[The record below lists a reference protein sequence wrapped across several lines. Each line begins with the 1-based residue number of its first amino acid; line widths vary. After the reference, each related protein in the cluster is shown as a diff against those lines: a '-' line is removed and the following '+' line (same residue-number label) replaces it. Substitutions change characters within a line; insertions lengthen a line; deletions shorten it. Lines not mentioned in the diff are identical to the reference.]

1 MSKHGDTDILENHH
15 EEQVFSRIS
24 EPLLITDSEGLIRF
38 VNPALEEMT
47 GYRMS
52 ELLGVP
58 IFRLVPKREMPRLRR
73 FCMETGD
80 ERHGPSFRM
89 RLLTKDERERDTLI
103 SCASLDDD
111 DNTPRRRLFF
121 IRDESRIEG
130 EDPTRVYL
138 EAAIGHIAE
147 GVVIITTAGRIIFAN
162 HAISVMTGYDTNE
175 MEGKNISMLHPPEIY
190 RERFKNIFDCT
201 LAGGWEGELPVVSK
215 NGTQFDVL
223 LFTRPLYQ
231 PDGKAGAILAILE
244 DITEQEHMRLR
255 LNHTNRE
262 LSTIYSIS
270 NTLTEYLELE
280 ELLAI
285 SLEKVLEV
293 MDMDV
298 GVVRVLDE
306 TTDELVLKAYKG
318 TSPDY
323 VKKHARLKVEDSV
336 SGQVLRTGVPYF
348 VTSKDEQEAK
358 RIIIMQEGLAHAT
371 IVPLRSKFKTLGT
384 ISVGG
389 FQPRMSTSEDL
400 KLLTSIGS
408 LIGVTL
414 EHSLVFDKVDSLARE
429 KEEKVEELSLL
440 MDISHALMT
449 TIRQD
454 KLLYTVLT
462 SLTMGESF
470 GFNRAAILLVD
481 REEEVICGEM
491 GVGPVDA
498 EEAGRIWSE
507 LGRKEHSLMEL
518 VDRAFGIQGSPEA
531 VPNRAVKKIRISLD
545 DHDDVVI
552 RAMRE
557 MKPLII
563 TDARKN
569 KHVNRRMITVLRGGD
584 EFAVVPILAQE
595 NPLGVILVDNVFN
608 KKPISEEDVELLMVF
623 ANQAGL
629 AIENSILYGHQERI
643 NRKLREAQAKL
654 LQQAKL
660 VGLGEMAAEVAHEI
674 RNPLV
679 SIGGFARKIS
689 EHTDEDSRLRRYAD
703 IVMTEVVK
711 LETILNNV
719 LSLPR
724 DIPPKFADVDLNAVI
739 KDAMELVRDD
749 IDEKS
754 IRLVMNLDA
763 DLPILEADAMQLRQV
778 FTNLFI
784 NALQVMDTGGTLE
797 VATATEMIGENT
809 YIKTEVSD
817 TGQGI
822 PSEIIGDIFKPF
834 FTTKSSGTGLGLAIA
849 HKIITN
855 HGGNIDIINRPGG
868 GATFVV
874 ELPRRQEMSR
884 AV

>member
-1 MSKHGDTDILENHH
+1 MLA
-15 EEQVFSRIS
+15 RLP
-24 EPLLITDSEGLIRF
+24 EPLAVTDPEGLIRF
-38 VNPALEEMT
+38 INPALEGMT

-58 IFRLVPKREMPRLRR
+58 IFRLVPKREIPRLRK
-73 FCMETGD
+73 FLAETSDDQRG
-80 ERHGPSFRM
+80 GLLRM
-89 RLLTKDERERDTLI
+89 RFLMKDERERDVLI
-103 SCASLDDD
+103 SCSVLDDD
-111 DNTPRRRLFF
+111 NSSRRRLFLV
-121 IRDESRIEG
+121 RDESRIEG
-130 EDPTRVYL
+130 KDPTRIYL
-138 EAAIGHIAE
+138 EAAVGHISE
-147 GVVIITTAGRIIFAN
+147 GVIIITTAGRIIFAN
-162 HAISVMTGYDTNE
+162 HALSVMTGYDTE
-175 MEGKNISMLHPPEIY
+175 ELEGKNISMLHPPDVY
-190 RERFKNIFDCT
+190 NERFKDIFDRT

-223 LFTRPLYQ
+223 LYTRPLFEQ
-231 PDGKAGAILAILE
+231 DGKAGAILGVLE
-244 DITEQEHMRLR
+244 DITEQEHMRLI

-262 LSTIYSIS
+262 LATLYAIS
-270 NTLTEYLELE
+270 STLTEYLELE
-280 ELLAI
+280 ELITI

-306 TTDELVLKAYKG
+306 ATDELVVKAYKG

-323 VKKHARLKVEDSV
+323 VQKHERLKVEDSI
-336 SGQVLRTGVPYF
+336 SGRVLKTGVPYF
-348 VTSKDEQEAK
+348 VTDKNEEEAR

-389 FQPRMSTSEDL
+389 FQPRTSTSEDL

-408 LIGVTL
+408 LIGVAM
-414 EHSLVFDKVDSLARE
+414 EHSLVFEKVDSLARE

-449 TIRQD
+449 TIRLD
-454 KLLYTVLT
+454 KVLYTVLT

-470 GFNRAAILLVD
+470 GFNRAAILLVNQ
-481 REEEVICGEM
+481 EENVIKGEM

-498 EEAGRIWSE
+498 AEAGRIWSE

-518 VDRAFGIQGSPEA
+518 VNRAFGIQGSPEA
-531 VPNRAVKKIRISLD
+531 IPNRAVRKIRISLD
-545 DHDDVVI
+545 NHEDVVI

-557 MKPLII
+557 KKPLII
-563 TDARKN
+563 TDAVSN
-569 KHVNRRMITVLRGGD
+569 VHVDRRMIKVLQGGN

-595 NPLGVILVDNVFN
+595 NPLGVVLVDNVFN
-608 KKPISEEDVELLMVF
+608 KKPITTEDVELLMVF

-629 AIENSILYGHQERI
+629 AIENSILYSHQERI

-660 VGLGEMAAEVAHEI
+660 VGLGEMASEVAHEI

-689 EHTDEDSRLRRYAD
+689 ENVGENPKLKQYAD
-703 IVMTEVVK
+703 IVLAEVIK
-711 LETILNNV
+711 LETTLNNV
-719 LSLPR
+719 LSLSR
-724 DIPPKFADVDLNAVI
+724 NIPPKFADVDLNSVI
-739 KDAMELVRDD
+739 RDAMDLVTDD
-749 IDEKS
+749 INEKS
-754 IRLVMNLDA
+754 IELLMNLA
-763 DLPILEADAMQLRQV
+763 GDLPVLEADAMQLRQV

-797 VATATEMIGENT
+797 VSTATEMIGGKT

-822 PSEIIGDIFKPF
+822 PPEILGDIFKPF

-849 HKIITN
+849 HKIITS
-855 HGGNIDIINRPGG
+855 HGGNIDIINRPSG

-884 AV
+884 AI